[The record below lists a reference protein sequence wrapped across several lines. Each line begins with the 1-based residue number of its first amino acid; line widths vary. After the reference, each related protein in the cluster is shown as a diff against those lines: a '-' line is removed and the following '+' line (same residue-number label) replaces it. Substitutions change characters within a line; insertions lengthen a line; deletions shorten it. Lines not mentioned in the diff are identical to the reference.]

1 MYQDGGLKLVRSG
14 VRLPGPRQAYAPRKR
29 IAIAAAADFAQFTYQ
44 EFPNDESSENKT
56 MQGEKTNMD
65 IRYSANQRGVKR
77 CATQELWDEVLI
89 QNPYRPDSVQAFDNM
104 DTAPAAEVR

>member
-1 MYQDGGLKLVRSG
+1 
-14 VRLPGPRQAYAPRKR
+14 
-29 IAIAAAADFAQFTYQ
+29 
-44 EFPNDESSENKT
+44 
-56 MQGEKTNMD
+56 MD